1 MNLRLSGEV
10 TEYVLAQVR
19 NQPEIKGVI
28 GVADHALTW
37 RPSRRLSVRSM
48 WSLWLVCLVLTP
60 GALVLQHV
68 TALRVGAVSSI
79 HAAGLIAF
87 LWILLAWLWPVRPLR
102 NQILGLTIGLAFG
115 VHLLTSVAIEGDLLV
130 SARVALATVMQ
141 AGMTLAVYRWRVGD
155 DNLTPHRPS
164 DIVDLALSSIVG
176 ALVVIPLGPAP
187 GLWLTSPAFELI
199 WWTALSTAYVFVGS
213 ACIMLLIQRRPHA
226 EAIPTRLRDVY
237 FQLVVT
243 GLCLGAVFT
252 FDELPLTWI
261 VMLPAI
267 WAGLSLGPWSSAA
280 FSLTGTLSVVIA
292 MAIPAANRTSGTS
305 EVTNAL
311 LLESLMAAFVFVVL
325 LLSMVRD
332 QRAHLAGE
340 VVQRRQEAMDQAGLL
355 GTVFESINEALVLL
369 DPEGV
374 VQRHNAAAV
383 RILGREKLTTEPGRW
398 LRRMAE
404 RPSFTYSFNRDGS
417 EDGLRVLAV
426 QLAPVQYAGS
436 DSVVAIVR
444 DVTTEQRRIEE
455 LASFAAVAAHDL
467 KSPLAAVHGWIEVA
481 EDALAGDPALAQE
494 ALQRGRHA
502 TDRMS
507 REIED
512 WLTYNVAREGVVA
525 PEPIALQPC
534 LDAIAAS
541 YPGVDIVVR
550 TPDTV
555 MVDPTLLRHL
565 LANLI
570 GNAVKYTHP
579 GEHPCITVRSCSDSD
594 RGWVRLYVVDAGIGI
609 PEGEETTIFEPFRR
623 ASTVQGTYE
632 GSGLGLALCKR
643 IVRRHGGLISAQRNE
658 GPGTTITVTLPRAG

>member
-1 MNLRLSGEV
+1 
-10 TEYVLAQVR
+10 
-19 NQPEIKGVI
+19 
-28 GVADHALTW
+28 
-37 RPSRRLSVRSM
+37 M
-48 WSLWLVCLVLTP
+48 WALWLVCLALTP
-60 GALVLQHV
+60 GSLLLEHESSLQF
-68 TALRVGAVSSI
+68 GAISSI
-79 HAAGLIAF
+79 QVQSLIVF

-102 NQILGLTIGLAFG
+102 HQILAGTVALALG
-115 VHLLTSVAIEGDLLV
+115 VQVLTSVALGGDWFL
-130 SARVALATVMQ
+130 SARVAVATLVP
-141 AGMTLAVYRWRVGD
+141 AGATLAFYRWRLGD
-155 DNLTPHRPS
+155 DNLAPHRPS
-164 DIVDLALSSIVG
+164 DIVDLGLSSLVG
-176 ALVVIPLGPAP
+176 AVVVIPLGPAP
-187 GLWLTSPAFELI
+187 GLWLTSTSFELF

-213 ACIMLLIQRRPHA
+213 ACIMLLVQRRPRT
-226 EAIPTRLRDVY
+226 EAIPTRLMDVY
-237 FQLVVT
+237 VQLLVT

-252 FDELPLTWI
+252 FSDLPLTWI

-267 WAGLSLGPWSSAA
+267 WAGLTLGPWTSAA
-280 FSLTGTLSVVIA
+280 YSLTGTLAVVIA
-292 MAIPAANRTSGTS
+292 QAIAGAGEGYQTSDLS
-305 EVTNAL
+305 NIL
-311 LLESLMAAFVFVVL
+311 LLDSLMAAFVFVVL
-325 LLSMVRD
+325 LRSLVRD

-340 VVQRRQEAMDQAGLL
+340 VVRQRQEALDQAGLL
-355 GTVFESINEALVLL
+355 GTVFESINEALVLM
-369 DPEGV
+369 DTQGT
-374 VQRHNAAAV
+374 VQLHNAAAV
-383 RILGREKLTTEPGRW
+383 QILGSGRLTSEPGRW

-404 RPSFTYSFNRDGS
+404 RPTFTYPYNRDGS
-417 EDGLRVLAV
+417 EDGLRILAV

-467 KSPLAAVHGWIEVA
+467 KSPLAAVQGWIEVA
-481 EDALAGDPALAQE
+481 EDALEGDPGMAVE
-494 ALQRGRHA
+494 ALERGRHA

-512 WLTYNVAREGVVA
+512 WLTYNVAREGVVQ
-525 PEPIALQPC
+525 PEAIALQPC

-570 GNAVKYTHP
+570 GNAVKYTRP
-579 GEHPCITVRSCSDSD
+579 GERPSVAVRSFSGGD

-609 PEGEETTIFEPFRR
+609 PEGEEVAIFEPFRR
-623 ASTVQGTYE
+623 ASTVGNYE

-658 GPGTTITVTLPRAG
+658 GPGTTITVTLPQG

>member
-1 MNLRLSGEV
+1 
-10 TEYVLAQVR
+10 
-19 NQPEIKGVI
+19 
-28 GVADHALTW
+28 
-37 RPSRRLSVRSM
+37 M
-48 WSLWLVCLVLTP
+48 WSLWLVCLALTP
-60 GALVLQHV
+60 GALVLQHLSSV
-68 TALRVGAVSSI
+68 HVGSISSI
-79 HAAGLIAF
+79 HADSLIAF

-102 NQILGLTIGLAFG
+102 NQILSLTVVLALA
-115 VHLLTSVAIEGDLLV
+115 VHLLTGVLLDGDWLV
-130 SARVALATVMQ
+130 SARVSAATLVQ
-141 AGMTLAVYRWRVGD
+141 VGVTLAFYRWRIGD

-164 DIVDLALSSIVG
+164 DIVDLWLASVVG

-187 GLWLTSPAFELI
+187 GVSLTSTSYELF

-213 ACIMLLIQRRPHA
+213 ACIQLLVQRRPRT
-226 EAIPTRLRDVY
+226 EAIPTRLMDVY
-237 FQLVVT
+237 VQLLVT
-243 GLCLGAVFT
+243 GICLGVVFT
-252 FDELPLTWI
+252 FNDLPLTWI

-267 WAGLSLGPWSSAA
+267 WAGLSLGPWTSAA
-280 FSLTGTLSVVIA
+280 YSLTGTLAVVLA
-292 MAIPAANRTSGTS
+292 QAIPGADGGYGASDLSNI
-305 EVTNAL
+305 L
-311 LLESLMAAFVFVVL
+311 LLDSLMAAFVFVVL
-325 LLSMVRD
+325 LLSLVRD

-340 VVQRRQEAMDQAGLL
+340 VIRRRQEALDQAGLL
-355 GTVFESINEALVLL
+355 GTVFESINEALVLM
-369 DPEGV
+369 DTEGV
-374 VQRHNAAAV
+374 VQLHNAAAV
-383 RILGREKLTTEPGRW
+383 QILGRDKLTAEPGRW

-404 RPSFTYSFNRDGS
+404 RPTFTYSYNRDGTD
-417 EDGLRVLAV
+417 DGLRILAV

-444 DVTTEQRRIEE
+444 DVTTEQARIEE

-467 KSPLAAVHGWIEVA
+467 KSPLAAVQGWIEVA
-481 EDALAGDPALAQE
+481 EDAIDSDPVLAGE

-502 TDRMS
+502 TDRMT

-512 WLTYNVAREGVVA
+512 WLTYNVAREGVVQ

-541 YPGVDIVVR
+541 YLDVDFTVR

-570 GNAVKYTHP
+570 GNAVKYTLP
-579 GEHPCITVRSCSDSD
+579 GERPSIAVRSFSGGD

-609 PEGEETTIFEPFRR
+609 PEGEETAIFEPFRR

-658 GPGTTITVTLPRAG
+658 GPGTTITVTLPQG